1 MELGGSYPAQN
12 LKRNTNH
19 RISISLLDVGN
30 KAPSGVF
37 NETSQTPKRQKQ
49 LQDILTWE
57 KQRSVRNQSFK
68 VKSPLFLLRQEG
80 KTEILRG
87 YYGVQKFNKAIMPRV
102 IPKTEEASKV
112 PRSPYTRT
120 VKSERQDIAMSRARY
135 QMGATL

>member
-1 MELGGSYPAQN
+1 MGGSYPAQN

-37 NETSQTPKRQKQ
+37 NETSRTPKRQKQ
-49 LQDILTWE
+49 LKDILTWE
-57 KQRSVRNQSFK
+57 KQRSVRNQLFK
-68 VKSPLFLLRQEG
+68 VKSPLFLLGQEG

-102 IPKTEEASKV
+102 IPKAEEASTIL
-112 PRSPYTRT
+112 RSPYTRT
-120 VKSERQDIAMSRARY
+120 VKSERQAIATLKARY